1 MTTSNLRWQEVVGEQ
16 LIEDINN
23 LQKIALGEGPAA
35 CQVCDRKLRE
45 GDELTA
51 YAFRAA
57 GNPSFEIGYV
67 MCGADEHAHPTEFM
81 RGVDELII
89 TGRIGLCTDVATQS
103 SWLVLIAP
111 EPIVASRPRSS
122 DAHTVGEVASRD
134 LDPLHQDTPEDGPTP
149 TLEKA
154 DERWSEQV
162 EWTSEHTADYSQ
174 VDTTHQCDHD
184 EEDYQYATNQG
195 GEE

>member
-1 MTTSNLRWQEVVGEQ
+1 MTKKSFSGQENVDQ
-16 LIEDINN
+16 LIEVISQ
-23 LQKIALGEGPAA
+23 LEFYALGEGPAA

-111 EPIVASRPRSS
+111 EPIVASRPKSS
-122 DAHTVGEVASRD
+122 DAHTIGEVTTRD
-134 LDPLHQDTPEDGPTP
+134 LNAGYH
-149 TLEKA
+149 EKGSCVD
-154 DERWSEQV
+154 DESGSPMDCETQWWR
-162 EWTSEHTADYSQ
+162 Q
-174 VDTTHQCDHD
+174 VDSQLGRIRSWSAASQFVEGYTCA
-184 EEDYQYATNQG
+184 EGSA
-195 GEE
+195 